1 MAIASFLP
9 ELMASVKLPCT
20 TTSLKGGFELV
31 KFVLEISLV
40 TSLCKSY
47 HLFFAILI
55 MSMIFI
61 SLFSSKIP
69 IIL

>member
-9 ELMASVKLPCT
+9 ELMAAVRLPCT

-47 HLFFAILI
+47 HLFL
-55 MSMIFI
+55 
-61 SLFSSKIP
+61 LF
-69 IIL
+69 